1 MSMTAAEIER
11 VAREHGVTL
20 HEDADLVEA
29 LAQLDCSR
37 TIPRELYA
45 VAAEVLA
52 FVHQADALAKAGSS
66 P

>member
-1 MSMTAAEIER
+1 MSMSADEIAR
-11 VAREHGVTL
+11 VAREHGVSL
-20 HEDADLVEA
+20 YEEAALVEA

-52 FVHQADALAKAGSS
+52 FVHRADELAKAGTD